1 MIFVLMTFNLPVG
14 EFSDQVHI
22 FNMPIGQW
30 FYDSIGILVVSTIT
44 AHTSIYAASH
54 DTVFDSWRST
64 FGTDVST
71 ERAMFTF
78 AFTAITHIGISWWSW
93 RHTWVIIHCLT
104 IEKVGISLLLLSIII
119 YGSLAFLLHRWCHVG
134 DGKQELAFALLLFLF
149 LLASTVIDV
158 TTISSIALITEVI
171 AD

>member
-1 MIFVLMTFNLPVG
+1 MTFNLPVG
-14 EFSDQVHI
+14 KFSDQVHI

-30 FYDSIGILVVSTIT
+30 FYDSIRILVVSTIT
-44 AHTSIYAASH
+44 ASH

-158 TTISSIALITEVI
+158 ATISSIALITEVI